1 MALRRTPDSRPL
13 EPTADDP
20 ELEDVSAT
28 VKLTLRPPF
37 MQVAGAEAASISDLM
52 DTHITQILG
61 QLLSPARD
69 RYDSVDLGPSSFRFR
84 GLPVVRRDFRVTNDR
99 DMVLAASVWLVQRGD
114 GARGGPSCVYVH
126 DIGCSR
132 RQALGVLGVCFDA
145 GLRAV
150 CAFDTSACGRS
161 PGRSVSL
168 GWYERLD
175 VACVLNALA
184 APPFELGP
192 FVVWGRGLGAIAAA
206 FCADEEATARLLGA
220 RNTSAAA
227 ARTARAVARPCSVRL
242 FAHASPP
249 RSDEPRGA
257 VAMRTR
263 LKAHG
268 LTYAAAAAEPMTKDE
283 SAPLFSSFTSSSLFG
298 GSKQQ
303 VRITSVAPGS
313 GAARAGVRAGDVVLG
328 VGSSPH
334 TPTTEG
340 EFVEALARAF
350 DDAVTAH
357 GAPKRRAS
365 NSARPRPSE
374 PTARFHGVVVH
385 FARRGVSNSVAKP
398 GAASNHG
405 RVRALILDSAP
416 ASAQALFEAA
426 RGAALAQGAL
436 PPPPPPR
443 ATNARVSLSTAMPPA
458 PSRRCDLAASDRHA
472 VLAYRVDDAL
482 GDVAVRSF

>member
-99 DMVLAASVWLVQRGD
+99 DMVLAARWLCNAGGRRRSGCVWCTTSAARGA
-114 GARGGPSCVYVH
+114 GARRA
-126 DIGCSR
+126 R
-132 RQALGVLGVCFDA
+132 RL
-145 GLRAV
+145 LRRRPARRV
-150 CAFDTSACGRS
+150 RVRHVACGRS
-161 PGRSVSL
+161 WSERLARLVRTARCRVRAERARRAPFDSGRSSS
-168 GWYERLD
+168 G
-175 VACVLNALA
+175 
-184 APPFELGP
+184 
-192 FVVWGRGLGAIAAA
+192 AAA
-206 FCADEEATARLLGA
+206 SAPSRRRFAPTRRRRAPLGRA
-220 RNTSAAA
+220 QHERRRRAP
-227 ARTARAVARPCSVRL
+227 ARAVARPCSVRL

-328 VGSSPH
+328 VGSSTH

-350 DDAVTAH
+350 VTRGH
-357 GAPKRRAS
+357 RTRRAETT
-365 NSARPRPSE
+365 REQQR
-374 PTARFHGVVVH
+374 TAAAERTDGTVPWRGRTWPGV
-385 FARRGVSNSVAKP
+385 A
-398 GAASNHG
+398 
-405 RVRALILDSAP
+405 
-416 ASAQALFEAA
+416 
-426 RGAALAQGAL
+426 
-436 PPPPPPR
+436 
-443 ATNARVSLSTAMPPA
+443 
-458 PSRRCDLAASDRHA
+458 
-472 VLAYRVDDAL
+472 
-482 GDVAVRSF
+482 